1 MGARLDLHLGGDVTE
16 LDRRDDAGNALRAEV
31 YGVSSSVVADLASS
45 TENAA
50 RSRPSTTL
58 RPASSRR
65 VVRRPA
71 SAQRRAVS
79 GLTPSSRA
87 AWPIV

>member
-1 MGARLDLHLGGDVTE
+1 MSTEQDQIAAPPTTAATGSRPAWVTDE
-16 LDRRDDAGNALRAEV
+16 LIGQWCAWVRRDA
-31 YGVSSSVVADLASS
+31 
-45 TENAA
+45 T
-50 RSRPSTTL
+50 
-58 RPASSRR
+58 
-65 VVRRPA
+65 RPA